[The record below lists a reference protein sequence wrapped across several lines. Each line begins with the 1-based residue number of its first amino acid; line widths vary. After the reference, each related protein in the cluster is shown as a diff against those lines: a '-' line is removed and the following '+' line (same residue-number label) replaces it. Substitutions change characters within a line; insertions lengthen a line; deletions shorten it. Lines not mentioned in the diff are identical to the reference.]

1 MKDKDYYKSDRF
13 NIFDE
18 FIPVSR
24 IIIIIIF
31 VTIFILLRKISLN
44 LSDAVNIT
52 LLMYFAYALLLL
64 IFPKVRKHV
73 ASRWPFLLTMADTVL
88 ISLIIALTGG
98 SESPFYI
105 FYIMVIAIMAISYG
119 LKYSVI
125 CSIICSISYLSVVL
139 TINSAISYD
148 VFIILLF
155 FQLFAVFIGLTDE
168 TIHKSFYTM
177 ISQDSLTS
185 LYNYQYFYKSLDNHI
200 EKGKKHSEP
209 VSLAVI
215 DVDNFKIYNDKFG
228 HLKGD
233 RVLISIAS
241 IIKSCI
247 RQEDIPARYGGD
259 EFVIIFPSTDGRDAD
274 TICERIKEK
283 VGKILV
289 ADQKDRITLS
299 VGIASFPADGR
310 TSAELFDSAD
320 TMLYESKQS
329 GKNKVLHK

>member
-1 MKDKDYYKSDRF
+1 MKDKDYYKADRF

-31 VTIFILLRKISLN
+31 VFIFIMLKKISLN
-44 LSDAVNIT
+44 LSDAVNII
-52 LLMYFAYALLLL
+52 LSMYFIYALLLL
-64 IFPKVRKHV
+64 IFPRVRKHI
-73 ASRWPFLLTMADTVL
+73 ASRWPFILTMADTVL

-105 FYIMVIAIMAISYG
+105 FYITVIAIMAISYG
-119 LKYSVI
+119 LKYSI
-125 CSIICSISYLSVVL
+125 ISSIICSISYLSVVL
-139 TINSAISYD
+139 IINSVISYD
-148 VFIILLF
+148 VIVILLF
-155 FQLFAVFIGLTDE
+155 FHVFAVFIGLIDE

-185 LYNYQYFYKSLDNHI
+185 LYNYQYFYKSLDSHI
-200 EKGKKHSEP
+200 DKGKNNITP

-215 DVDNFKIYNDKFG
+215 DVDNFKFYNDKYG

-259 EFVIIFPSTDGRDAD
+259 EFVIIFPSADCHDAD
-274 TICERIKEK
+274 TICERIKDK
-283 VGKILV
+283 VSKILV
-289 ADQKDRITLS
+289 ADPKDRITLS
-299 VGIASFPADGR
+299 VGIASFPADGI

-329 GKNKVLHK
+329 GKNRVLHK